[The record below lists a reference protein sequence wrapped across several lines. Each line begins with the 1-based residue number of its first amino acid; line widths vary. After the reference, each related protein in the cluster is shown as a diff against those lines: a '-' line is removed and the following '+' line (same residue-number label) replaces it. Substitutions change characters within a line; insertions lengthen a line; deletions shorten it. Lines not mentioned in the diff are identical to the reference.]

1 MHNGKLQATVCID
14 RERFMAPL
22 MFSRKIKEFDYDQ
35 DTRIL
40 TVISFSGIKKKYR
53 DVPSA
58 VYEALSSAGNPDRVY
73 HDKID
78 GRFSIVY

>member
-1 MHNGKLQATVCID
+1 
-14 RERFMAPL
+14 MAPL

-35 DTRIL
+35 ETRIL
-40 TVISFSGIKKKYR
+40 TIVSFAGIIKKYR

-58 VYEALSSAGNPDRVY
+58 IYEVLSNSGDPDRVY